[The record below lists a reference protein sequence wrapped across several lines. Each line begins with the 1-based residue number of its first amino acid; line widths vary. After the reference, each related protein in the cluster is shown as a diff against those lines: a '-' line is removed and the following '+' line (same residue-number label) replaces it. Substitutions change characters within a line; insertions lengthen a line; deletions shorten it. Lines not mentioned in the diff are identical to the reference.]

1 MFLNTLKLEYKFN
14 PALIL
19 CRIFLNKILSGL
31 YTLILLAFLSGCSTG
46 SEVSN
51 GSAGKQTAANFETT
65 VTINVTSQYLIY
77 LPDDYYKSGK
87 KWPLVMFLHGSGERG
102 TDIKLVKKNGPPK
115 LISEG
120 KKFPFILLSP
130 QCPLGQ
136 RWDVL
141 SLSALLDEIEKDYI
155 VDKTRIYVTGLS
167 MGGEGTW
174 KMIMAQPE
182 RFAAAAPVCGRTGS
196 SYLDACILNNLPIWV
211 FHGAMDDVVSIDESE
226 RMVKAL
232 KKCGNDVK
240 FTVYPEGNHDVWTE
254 TYTNPELYEWL
265 LTFKN
270 EY

>member
-1 MFLNTLKLEYKFN
+1 M
-14 PALIL
+14 
-19 CRIFLNKILSGL
+19 NKIFYGL
-31 YTLILLAFLSGCSTG
+31 FTLILLAFLSGCSTG
-46 SEVSN
+46 SEISN
-51 GSAGKQTAANFETT
+51 DSAGKQIAANFETT
-65 VTINVTSQYLIY
+65 VTINVKSQYLIY
-77 LPDDYYKSGK
+77 LPEDYKTTGK

-102 TDIKLVKKNGPPK
+102 TDIKLVTKNGPPK
-115 LISEG
+115 LVSEG

-136 RWDVL
+136 RWDVRTL
-141 SLSALLDEIEKDYI
+141 STLLDEIEKVYS
-155 VDKTRIYVTGLS
+155 VDKKRIYVTGLS

-174 KMIMAQPE
+174 KMIMAQPN

-196 SYLDACILNNLPIWV
+196 SYLDACVLNNLPIWI

-240 FTVYPEGNHDVWTE
+240 FTVYPEGNHNVWTE
-254 TYTNPELYEWL
+254 TYSNPELYEWL